1 MIDHD
6 RFWIV
11 MAVLLVGGLFLAWRT
26 DHKNK
31 ARRAALQGQTP
42 GQMQD
47 VRGDVNISNV
57 RGDHPGGGI
66 FIP

>member
-1 MIDHD
+1 MTV
-6 RFWIV
+6 FWIV
-11 MAVLLVGGLFLAWRT
+11 IAVLLVGGLYLAWRT

-42 GQMQD
+42 GQMHD

-66 FIP
+66 ITP